1 MTEMSTE
8 MNKRVLVRPISDLL
22 CNILAVASC
31 VHYIVRAYLWE
42 LANEL
47 HNAEIK
53 CTESDEAKETVQSTF
68 DINQYVLM
76 LYYVAR
82 EVTRICPYDLDPKSH
97 TGVQIAMNTRWFNS
111 DLRTDFNETMGRL
124 FKLAEWL
131 LRTNWPVYL
140 QRAKDMH
147 QDPVQYHEELL
158 QLYPYYFNKKRRA
171 DNNIPDPEPHT
182 IAVLLVIQD
191 LLDPLNDRGR
201 FAKLIIEASNLSDK
215 AKQGHIACLKK
226 NGWIADGVATT
237 NAATSSI
244 PVAKVD
250 PRTGGNYRS
259 EPHGKVVPPATAA

>member
-8 MNKRVLVRPISDLL
+8 MNKRVLVRPASDLL
-22 CNILAVASC
+22 CSILAVASC
-31 VHYIVRAYLWE
+31 VHYMLRAYLWE

-47 HNAEIK
+47 DNAEIK

-68 DINQYVLM
+68 DINQYTT
-76 LYYVAR
+76 LYRVAR

-97 TGVQIAMNTRWFNS
+97 TGVQIAMDTRWFNQR
-111 DLRTDFNETMGRL
+111 LKVDFNKTMGRL

-201 FAKLIIEASNLSDK
+201 FAKLIIEASDLSDVD
-215 AKQGHIACLKK
+215 KQEYTTSLEKC
-226 NGWIADGVATT
+226 GWIADGVAIT

-259 EPHGKVVPPATAA
+259 EPHGKVVLPATAA